1 MAATN
6 SGIAGIDAYVAGQVQ
21 RVTGAGVARATAPA
35 NPITWAGGT
44 TNSTMLA
51 ASMIPGALV
60 QRTGATGAFT
70 ETFDTAANII
80 AAYPEIEIGQTY
92 MFKYCNVA
100 AQTATYTTNT
110 GITLTGLAT
119 NAGTSLTHA
128 IYVTKLSATTLGILV
143 TNC

>member
-1 MAATN
+1 MSN
-6 SGIAGIDAYVAGQVQ
+6 SNAGSNGITSYIAGQAQKVS
-21 RVTGAGVARATAPA
+21 GASVARAVAMA
-35 NPITWAGGT
+35 NPVTWAGGT

-51 ASMIPGALV
+51 ASMPPGALV
-60 QRTGATGAFT
+60 SRTGATGAFT

-92 MFKYCNVA
+92 RFAYCNVA

-119 NAGTSLTHA
+119 NAGSYLTHA
-128 IYVTKLSATTLGILV
+128 IYVTKTSATTLGILV
-143 TNC
+143 ANC